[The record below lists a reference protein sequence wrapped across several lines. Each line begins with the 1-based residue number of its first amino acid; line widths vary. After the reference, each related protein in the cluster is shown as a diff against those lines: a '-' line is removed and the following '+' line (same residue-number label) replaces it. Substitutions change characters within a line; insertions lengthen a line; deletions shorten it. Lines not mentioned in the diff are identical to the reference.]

1 MGHGAAQRSLG
12 IRDDDDDDD
21 DDDEGL
27 CQKWRVILIF
37 EASTGCP
44 EPAVVE
50 CLKIIDVGCKLK

>member
-1 MGHGAAQRSLG
+1 MSHGAAQRSLG
-12 IRDDDDDDD
+12 IRDDDDGDG
-21 DDDEGL
+21 DDEGL
-27 CQKWRVILIF
+27 CQKWRVKLIF